1 MLKELIGLLRMELML
16 VRYWKL
22 KTKVMDHVKKMSD
35 YMIEHEFQTIE
46 GREKLREIYKICEK
60 EARK

>member
-1 MLKELIGLLRMELML
+1 MLKELIGLLWMELML

-22 KTKVMDHVKKMSD
+22 KTKVMDHVIKMSD
-35 YMIEHEFQTIE
+35 YMTEHEFQTIE
-46 GREKLREIYKICEK
+46 ARRKLGEIYKICEK